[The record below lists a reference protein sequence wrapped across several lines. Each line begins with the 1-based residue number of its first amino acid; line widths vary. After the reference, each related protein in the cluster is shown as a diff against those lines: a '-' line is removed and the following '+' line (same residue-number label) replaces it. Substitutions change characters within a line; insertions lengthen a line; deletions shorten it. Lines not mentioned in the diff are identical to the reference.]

1 MRLPPGHPPNSCT
14 AWADAI
20 IYDQLEPAK
29 GRPAKRVVVR
39 RPPLVPVYTSTGVLR
54 VKMAAH
60 WRCVEY
66 EQLVSQMMYVLSG
79 YNRTEMY

>member
-1 MRLPPGHPPNSCT
+1 MRPPAGQPPNSCT

-20 IYDQLEPAK
+20 IYTQLEPAK

-66 EQLVSQMMYVLSG
+66 EQLVSQRMYVLSG
-79 YNRTEMY
+79 YNRT

>member
-1 MRLPPGHPPNSCT
+1 MRPPPGQPPNSCT
-14 AWADAI
+14 AWADAT
-20 IYDQLEPAK
+20 IYDQLEPAPGK
-29 GRPAKRVVVR
+29 QAKRVVVR
-39 RPPLVPVYTSTGVLR
+39 RPRLVPVYTSTGVLRR

-79 YNRTEMY
+79 YNRT